1 MAAFVYFLL
10 LASEFRSSSVDIT
23 VISAFTKRSLDYR
36 SFKHVFNGIL
46 LFCDIWMIIAALA
59 VLANV
64 NCVYASLAMNVN

>member
-10 LASEFRSSSVDIT
+10 LASEFRSLSIIVDIT

-59 VLANV
+59 VLAN
-64 NCVYASLAMNVN
+64 CVYASLR

>member
-10 LASEFRSSSVDIT
+10 LASEFRSSSVIVDIT

-64 NCVYASLAMNVN
+64 NCVYASLR